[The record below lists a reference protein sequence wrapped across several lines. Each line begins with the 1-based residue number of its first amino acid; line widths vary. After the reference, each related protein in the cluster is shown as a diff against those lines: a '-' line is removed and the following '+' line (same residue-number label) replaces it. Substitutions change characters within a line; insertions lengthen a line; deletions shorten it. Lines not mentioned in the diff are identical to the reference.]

1 MAKPPSGED
10 RAFGPNGVE
19 DMITLD
25 NLTEE
30 TMLRNIQIRYNKNLI
45 YVRHDPEL
53 IGLTTPDLHRLDP
66 RVDESVPTSS
76 HLLPR
81 CGEEVYWPAIGPAAA
96 AHFCDR

>member
-45 YVRHDPEL
+45 YVRVVPNS
-53 IGLTTPDLHRLDP
+53 LD
-66 RVDESVPTSS
+66 
-76 HLLPR
+76 
-81 CGEEVYWPAIGPAAA
+81 
-96 AHFCDR
+96 